1 VSTDQTRIP
10 PAPRSTRP
18 QSPVEVRAAT
28 FTRTPIGR
36 RGFDEH
42 EVLRYL
48 ARLADEIGTRDSAIG
63 RLMQE
68 NSKLRHAMREW
79 QREMMGYD
87 GVDLVAMAQQEIE
100 EQIAQTESY
109 SRQREEEAARL
120 YDEILA
126 EAYEEAEQQLGD
138 LLSAD
143 HHDRLV
149 RQQTMVTAV
158 LQSLEALATQVDAT
172 RQAFGFEIDRLE
184 LFDPPEPPAAVS
196 YLPEPHIEPHI
207 EPHREPRLEPEPHM
221 EPEPELEPVTRTPV
235 TQETPVVPLPPDAP
249 VGAAGEPAA
258 PG

>member
-1 VSTDQTRIP
+1 
-10 PAPRSTRP
+10 
-18 QSPVEVRAAT
+18 VRAAT

-36 RGFDEH
+36 RGIDEH

-48 ARLADEIGTRDSAIG
+48 ARLADEIATRDSAIG

-68 NSKLRHAMREW
+68 NRKLRHAMREW

-87 GVDLVAMAQQEIE
+87 GIDLVAMAQQEIE
-100 EQIAQTESY
+100 QQIAQTESY

-126 EAYEEAEQQLGD
+126 EAYEQAEAQLGD

-143 HHDRLV
+143 RHDHLV

-158 LQSLEALATQVDAT
+158 LQSLEALSTQVDAT
-172 RQAFGFEIDRLE
+172 RQAFSFEIDRLDLLE
-184 LFDPPEPPAAVS
+184 QQAAPVAPIADPGPAYRS
-196 YLPEPHIEPHI
+196 
-207 EPHREPRLEPEPHM
+207 EPEAEAEADLDPA
-221 EPEPELEPVTRTPV
+221 PVPGVTGVATPV
-235 TQETPVVPLPPDAP
+235 TQETPVVPVAPDAP
-249 VGAAGEPAA
+249 VGAAGEAAA